1 MLQGEGGRREIWII
15 GGKIDASF
23 DVCKA
28 LLGPPWPR
36 ERDLDSVTLHVD
48 LIRVK
53 SAFDYRRIARNLFY
67 TSSNLT
73 FLNFSPT

>member
-15 GGKIDASF
+15 GRKIDPSF

-53 SAFDYRRIARNLFY
+53 SAFDSREL
-67 TSSNLT
+67 LVT
-73 FLNFSPT
+73 FFIPLQI